1 MSNPAENAEKTTLDN
16 LQAAFEGESNA
27 AAKYTAYAVKA
38 DEEGYQG
45 AASLFRAAA
54 HAERVHVANH
64 AAVIKAQGATPQ
76 AVIAEPNVQ
85 STLENLKDALAG
97 ETHEYRVMYP
107 EFLIKARGDRDKAAI
122 RTFAYAKAA
131 EESHARYYQAAIDG
145 LEEWRAPKE
154 FYVCRVCGETV
165 TMLDFEK
172 CPVCKEPVSEFD
184 KIS

>member
-1 MSNPAENAEKTTLDN
+1 MSRPAINNEQSTLDN

-27 AAKYTAYAVKA
+27 AAKYTVYAKKA
-38 DEEGYQG
+38 DEEGYAG

-54 HAERVHVANH
+54 HAERVHAANH

-76 AVIAEPNVQ
+76 AIIPAPEVRT
-85 STLENLKDALAG
+85 TLENLKDALAG
-97 ETHEYRVMYP
+97 ETHEFQVMYP
-107 EFLIKARGDRDKAAI
+107 EFLVKARGDRDKGAI
-122 RTFAYAKAA
+122 RTFAFAKAA
-131 EESHARYYQAAIDG
+131 EESHARFYQAAIDA
-145 LEEWRAPKE
+145 LEEWREPRE

-172 CPVCKEPVSEFD
+172 CPVCKEPISEFD